1 MRYRIKR
8 FGVQSTAV
16 VVSVIYFV
24 LALVFAPLFYL
35 LGRNAPG
42 GGAFPAII
50 MVIAPIGYGIVGYLF
65 TAISCWLYNIVAS
78 WTGGIELT
86 LEPGEA
92 GGA

>member
-24 LALVFAPLFYL
+24 LALVFTPLFYL
-35 LGRNAPG
+35 ATRNAPSG
-42 GGAFPAII
+42 GSFPPIAVFII
-50 MVIAPIGYGIVGYLF
+50 PIAYGLFGYLF
-65 TAISCWLYNIVAS
+65 TAIGCWLYNIVAS
-78 WTGGIELT
+78 WTGGIEFT

-92 GGA
+92 GGT